1 MTRLWA
7 LAENARRGQEAD
19 LGCPEPQARASVI
32 VGSQRHLRL
41 PLSDSACGG
50 RSDTTPPQDHS
61 QKIGGA
67 DAVSEAG
74 YKSAMENFLR
84 QLGGIFG

>member
-61 QKIGGA
+61 QK
-67 DAVSEAG
+67 SAG
-74 YKSAMENFLR
+74 QMQCQR
-84 QLGGIFG
+84 QAIRALWKFFYGNSG